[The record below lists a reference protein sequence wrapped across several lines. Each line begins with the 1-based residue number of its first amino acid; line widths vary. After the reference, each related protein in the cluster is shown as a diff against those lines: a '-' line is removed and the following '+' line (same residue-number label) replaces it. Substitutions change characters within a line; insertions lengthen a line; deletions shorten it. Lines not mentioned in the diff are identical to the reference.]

1 MVRSRRVFIGVL
13 AIVFA
18 ACAAKTI
25 ATSGSMSAMGEMAMP
40 GGWTVS
46 HMWMLMPA
54 QSWLGAT
61 ASFVGMW
68 VVMMMAMM
76 LPSVTP
82 ALVRYHDSLGR
93 AGAGRVGAL
102 TMVVGLGYFGVWAV
116 LGAVIFPVGVMFAD
130 IAMRE
135 PVMSRAVPTAK
146 AAVVL
151 ISGLIQ
157 FAIWNA
163 PHLPLCRTG
172 FGRDQAPT
180 DLSGAWRYGLRLGL
194 HCCQSCA
201 GLTLLVLSLGA
212 MDWRVMLLA
221 TVAVTARHYASERNA
236 RYYPAPSKIVEF
248 GGPAGIR
255 RP

>member
-1 MVRSRRVFIGVL
+1 L

-25 ATSGSMSAMGEMAMP
+25 ATGASMSAMAEMPMP
-40 GGWTVS
+40 GGWTMS
-46 HMWMLMPA
+46 HMWMLMPG

-68 VVMMMAMM
+68 VVMMVAMM

-82 ALVRYHDSLGR
+82 ALVRYNDSLGR
-93 AGAGRVGAL
+93 ASAGRGSAL
-102 TMVVGLGYFGVWAV
+102 TVVVGVGYFGVWAV
-116 LGAVIFPVGVMFAD
+116 LGAAIFPVGVMFAD
-130 IAMRE
+130 VAMRE
-135 PVMSRAVPTAK
+135 PAMSRVIPAAK

-151 ISGLIQ
+151 FGGLIQ
-157 FAIWNA
+157 FAIWKA
-163 PHLPLCRTG
+163 PHLSLCRTG
-172 FGRDQAPT
+172 FGHGQAPT

-212 MDWRVMLLA
+212 MDSRVMLLA
-221 TVAVTARHYASERNA
+221 TVAVTARHFASERNA

-248 GGPAGIR
+248 GGPAGVHRPDR
-255 RP
+255 RPSGADP